1 VLPSGRRRFLRDVLA
16 LASAG
21 MLSGCGLV
29 VPRAPPQRPTRLFR
43 IGTIVPSGAE
53 PKNIAGLVEGM
64 RDLGW
69 LQGQT
74 VVFEHR
80 IARVNEGLVV
90 RVGELIDLKVDVIVA
105 AGNEAIR
112 VASSTTGTIPIVMAI
127 SNDPVG
133 AGLIASIARPGGNVT
148 GVTNLGAQLGAK
160 RLQRLKEVAP
170 GAVRVAV
177 VWDSAVLGRPGI
189 DAELS
194 AAARALAV
202 QLDPH
207 PVVGGG
213 QVWQAF
219 DAATDRGADA
229 ILLLSDALAAGLTST
244 GYLERVRVPTLVESD
259 ELARAGGLL
268 AYGPSVPAL
277 FRQSA
282 GYVDKILRG
291 AKPADLPIE
300 QPTAFDLVVNL
311 KTARVL
317 GLTVPPSIVTQA
329 TTIIQ

>member
-1 VLPSGRRRFLRDVLA
+1 MTSV
-16 LASAG
+16 G
-21 MLSGCGLV
+21 MLSGCGLAA
-29 VPRAPPQRPTRLFR
+29 PQAPPQRTTRPYR
-43 IGTIVPSGAE
+43 IGTLVPSGSE
-53 PKNIAGLVEGM
+53 PRNLAGLVQGM

-112 VASSTTGTIPIVMAI
+112 VASAATGTIPIVMAI

-160 RLQRLKEVAP
+160 RLQLLKEVAP
-170 GAVRVAV
+170 GIVRVAV

-194 AAARALAV
+194 AAAHALAV

-207 PVVGGG
+207 PIVGGG

-229 ILLLSDALAAGLTST
+229 ILLLSDALTAGLTST
-244 GYLERVRVPTLVESD
+244 GYLDRVRVPTLVESH

-291 AKPADLPIE
+291 ARPADLPVE
-300 QPTAFDLVVNL
+300 QPAAFDLVVNL
-311 KTARVL
+311 KTARSL
-317 GLTVPPSIVTQA
+317 GLTIPQSVVTQA
-329 TTIIQ
+329 TEIVQ